1 MFSEVVKKISFFQ
14 EDEPNGK
21 CARYTGAFHHKNIHA
36 IRDQIYSKFRR
47 FKDSVYTMTE
57 GDIRDMFLMYDN
69 LYFDGDMTEFMK
81 NHKYTLE
88 FRVSTKTESTFVT
101 EGFCNQR
108 ICNYTMTI
116 PVDFFKG
123 VKGRTNVAGQW
134 CDDQLSCL
142 QRVLEHELSHLIV
155 FIFCADPTES
165 DQHGKLFMKIV
176 RDLFEHTDFRHYIF

>member
-1 MFSEVVKKISFFQ
+1 MKFLEFFYSKNNMNMFSEVVKKISFFQ

-57 GDIRDMFLMYDN
+57 G
-69 LYFDGDMTEFMK
+69 
-81 NHKYTLE
+81 
-88 FRVSTKTESTFVT
+88 
-101 EGFCNQR
+101 FCNQR

-142 QRVLEHELSHLIV
+142 QRVLEHELSPLIV
-155 FIFCADPTES
+155 FFFCADPTES
-165 DQHGKLFMKIV
+165 DPHGKLFMKIV
-176 RDLFEHTDFRHYIF
+176 RDLF